1 MLLLLLLIIYQYKL
15 LLIVFKILSLLGLK
29 ILVFTSYFAEDF
41 IMICYRRQKIQ
52 KKWHWNLHNQR
63 VTMSD
68 KCRTHWRDAM
78 GLNNWV
84 TIRLSDD
91 KRDKLNDLA
100 GRMKIPPFS
109 EFLGKR
115 FPAFF
120 TPALDDAKFVLNAFI
135 CTDQRPE
142 IIAWCFF
149 DAEPAE
155 F

>member
-1 MLLLLLLIIYQYKL
+1 
-15 LLIVFKILSLLGLK
+15 
-29 ILVFTSYFAEDF
+29 
-41 IMICYRRQKIQ
+41 
-52 KKWHWNLHNQR
+52 
-63 VTMSD
+63 
-68 KCRTHWRDAM
+68 M
-78 GLNNWV
+78 GLNNRV

-135 CTDQRPE
+135 RADQRPE

-155 F
+155 FKKAFHGVHSFKNREIVIDQKATDQAKKRLSGLLALSILTTERGQKWESRKIVNPD